1 MSAVEQE
8 DSLECGTSLAEYE
21 HYDGRLDHKEDEESA
36 APSVAALQQQQQN
49 DASNVTE
56 HSDATTSGT
65 DSIASLRERL
75 AADVVTDYCSHD
87 RQEDSSKNEN
97 TKMQY
102 TTITSP
108 FRSSNNN
115 NNKATRLPLVY
126 CDHTASNRP
135 VQSIER
141 YMERVCLPL
150 YGNTHTNT
158 SITGS
163 QT

>member
-1 MSAVEQE
+1 MSAAGK
-8 DSLECGTSLAEYE
+8 DDILESGTSLAEYE
-21 HYDGRLDHKEDEESA
+21 HYESKEAA
-36 APSVAALQQQQQN
+36 APAPGALQQEH
-49 DASNVTE
+49 DESNVTTCAAPVA
-56 HSDATTSGT
+56 DDGGPSGGKN
-65 DSIASLRERL
+65 SIASLRERL
-75 AADVVTDYCSHD
+75 AADVVTDYYC
-87 RQEDSSKNEN
+87 EKDSSKKKK
-97 TKMQY
+97 KMQY

-108 FRSSNNN
+108 FRSTSSNK
-115 NNKATRLPLVY
+115 NKSTLLPLVY

-141 YMERVCLPL
+141 YVERVCLPL